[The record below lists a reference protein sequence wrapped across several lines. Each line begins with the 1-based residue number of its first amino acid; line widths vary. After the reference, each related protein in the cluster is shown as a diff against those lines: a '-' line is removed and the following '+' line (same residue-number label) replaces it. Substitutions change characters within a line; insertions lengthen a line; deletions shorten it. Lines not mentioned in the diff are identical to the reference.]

1 MRGCVCAAD
10 YREWEVQRREK
21 VTADNT
27 YRPSSA
33 QFDGISH
40 YTTDF
45 IPHPGAPRQSMK
57 PNEAATRTEQP
68 FEDATD
74 YRQSYIKYPLP
85 PRELKEKTVWQ
96 PNTAKL
102 DDLSIH
108 RRDYTP
114 KEGAGKMPTC
124 KPDAKPFQSVAPFEG
139 DTTQKVNRTRSYHN
153 ARSIVNFN
161 IHVAS

>member
-1 MRGCVCAAD
+1 MNRQCLCAAD

-33 QFDGISH
+33 QFEGISH
-40 YTTDF
+40 YQTDY
-45 IPHPGAPRQSMK
+45 IPHPGAPRHSMK
-57 PNEAATRTEQP
+57 PQEAAKVSEQP

-74 YRQSYIKYPLP
+74 YKQSYVKYALP
-85 PRELKEKTVWQ
+85 PREVREKTVWQ

-102 DDLSIH
+102 DDMSIH

-114 KEGAGKMPTC
+114 KVRRA
-124 KPDAKPFQSVAPFEG
+124 PDALQVGRLQVRPRYAVLLTPSTWVDYRYAQGTPCS
-139 DTTQKVNRTRSYHN
+139 
-153 ARSIVNFN
+153 
-161 IHVAS
+161 